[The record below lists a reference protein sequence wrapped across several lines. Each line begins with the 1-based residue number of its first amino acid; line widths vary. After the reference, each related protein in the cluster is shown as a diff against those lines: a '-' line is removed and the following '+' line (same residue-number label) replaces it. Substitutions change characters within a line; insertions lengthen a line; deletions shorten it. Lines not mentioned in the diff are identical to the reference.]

1 MVGPE
6 NYHDLPQSWVLVLTD
21 VKGST
26 AAIEAGRYKEVNMVG
41 VSSII
46 AAQNALGDLEFP
58 FVFGGDGATMAIP
71 SAVQDRVSK
80 ALSLTRKISREEF
93 GLDLRIAVIPMKEIA
108 AAGNEAKVAK
118 VRLSSTQLLPVL
130 RGNGWGL
137 AEKWLKEREGEF
149 NLPED
154 YPAEGDMGGLECRWN
169 PLPARQDEIMA
180 LIIQARVTG
189 LAAFTIYRTILNES
203 FAPERKPI
211 QLSALRFPWPSQ
223 YLLREARMKYHPG
236 FARYWYF
243 FKMSLKTL
251 AISILMTVRGKKK
264 NLDQPYEYLRELTE
278 NTDYLKF
285 DDTLRMIIDVSR
297 EERNRLLKILDG
309 HFQAGEIFYGYHCD
323 ANALLTCYVR
333 GPHNHI
339 HFVDAA
345 GGGYAKAAKL
355 LKAQRQAAAI

>member
-1 MVGPE
+1 MVGPN
-6 NYHDLPQSWVLVLTD
+6 NYHDLPPSWVLVLTD

-46 AAQNALGDLEFP
+46 AAQNAMGDLEFP
-58 FVFGGDGATMAIP
+58 FVFGGDGATLAIP
-71 SAVQDRVSK
+71 AEARDRVSR
-80 ALSLTRKISREEF
+80 ALSLTRKVSRQEF
-93 GLDLRIAVIPMKEIA
+93 GLDLRIAVIPLSQIIA
-108 AAGNEAKVAK
+108 AGGEAKVAK

-130 RGNGWGL
+130 RGHGWGL
-137 AEKWLKEREGEF
+137 AEKWMKEREQEF

-169 PLPARQDEIMA
+169 PLPARQEEIVA
-180 LIIQARVTG
+180 LIVQARVAG
-189 LAAFTIYRTILNES
+189 LEAFKIYRTILNEIFS
-203 FAPERKPI
+203 SERKPI

-223 YLLREARMKYHPG
+223 YLLKEARIKHPPG
-236 FARYWYF
+236 LGRYWYF
-243 FKMSLKTL
+243 VKMSVKTL
-251 AISILMTVRGKKK
+251 AISLLMTFRGKKK

-297 EERNRLLKILDG
+297 SERERLLKILDG
-309 HFQAGEIFYGYHCD
+309 HFRAGEIFYGYHCD
-323 ANALLTCYVR
+323 SNALLTCFVR

-355 LKAQRQAAAI
+355 LKAQRQAIG